1 MNETLAWCE
10 SIEGKEKCLTSIEA
24 MIDYANLYGVDQNIT
39 ILRTRI
45 DNASAVKAYV
55 VKKVERKPTKAS
67 STVCHN
73 LPYPSAVYHCHH
85 ILQGRIYEV
94 MLEEDDGSIVD
105 VIAACHENAR
115 GKGEPLLCIGDT
127 RVVLDPGSGNRD
139 PRFLNNEFTKESRA
153 KETTSFLEEEL
164 KVGMNKIFHLHKADF
179 NNNSPFLPRE
189 DADAIPFSSAQLPR
203 ILRHFSIPPASSEAH
218 EMHATLSCIDKA
230 SMLQA
235 YTVKKV
241 QRVPTKP
248 SSAVCHIMPYPF
260 AVYNCH
266 YSEEGRIYEVSLK
279 GEDGS
284 TVEAIASCHAHNKN
298 WIGLPFWF
306 QSLPAGI
313 KQPDQGFI
321 CHFIPDTHIVWAS
334 A

>member
-10 SIEGKEKCLTSIEA
+10 SIEGKEKCLTSIKA

-115 GKGEPLLCIGDT
+115 GWT
-127 RVVLDPGSGNRD
+127 F
-139 PRFLNNEFTKESRA
+139 FLW
-153 KETTSFLEEEL
+153 
-164 KVGMNKIFHLHKADF
+164 
-179 NNNSPFLPRE
+179 P
-189 DADAIPFSSAQLPR
+189 
-203 ILRHFSIPPASSEAH
+203 
-218 EMHATLSCIDKA
+218 
-230 SMLQA
+230 
-235 YTVKKV
+235 
-241 QRVPTKP
+241 
-248 SSAVCHIMPYPF
+248 
-260 AVYNCH
+260 
-266 YSEEGRIYEVSLK
+266 
-279 GEDGS
+279 
-284 TVEAIASCHAHNKN
+284 
-298 WIGLPFWF
+298 
-306 QSLPAGI
+306 QSLPAG
-313 KQPDQGFI
+313 KKTDNQNYACQPALYGLLFKSQ
-321 CHFIPDTHIVWAS
+321 
-334 A
+334 